1 MNIVVCVKQ
10 VPDTAEVKINPE
22 TNTIIRQ
29 GLPNIVN
36 PYDKHALEAA
46 IQLKEKHGGKITV
59 ISMGPPQATEAL
71 KECIAMGADEAV
83 LLSDRI
89 FGGADALA
97 TSFTIAAG
105 IRKIADFD
113 LIICGKQAIDGDTA
127 QVGPEVAEHLN
138 IPQVT
143 YAAKLDVD
151 GKTLKVSR
159 ELDEGYEIIETELPA
174 LVTVVKSIND
184 PRLPTV
190 RGTMK
195 ANRTEI
201 PVWSAEDIEVNVEKI
216 GFKGSPTQVR
226 KIFAPP
232 ARTQGEMI
240 QADDV
245 QTAAAALAAKLKEAK
260 IL

>member
-22 TNTIIRQ
+22 TNTMIRQ
-29 GLPNIVN
+29 GLSNIVN

-195 ANRTEI
+195 ANRIEI

>member
-195 ANRTEI
+195 ANRIEI

-245 QTAAAALAAKLKEAK
+245 QTAAAALAAKLTEAK

>member
-159 ELDEGYEIIETELPA
+159 ELDVGYEIIETELPA

-195 ANRTEI
+195 ANRIEI

>member
-1 MNIVVCVKQ
+1 MISQRIELLLIDKFGKDAERTSKKQ
-10 VPDTAEVKINPE
+10 TYKYLVRNEEGKLITGYFA
-22 TNTIIRQ
+22 
-29 GLPNIVN
+29 
-36 PYDKHALEAA
+36 AL
-46 IQLKEKHGGKITV
+46 
-59 ISMGPPQATEAL
+59 S
-71 KECIAMGADEAV
+71 
-83 LLSDRI
+83 R
-89 FGGADALA
+89 
-97 TSFTIAAG
+97 
-105 IRKIADFD
+105 
-113 LIICGKQAIDGDTA
+113 
-127 QVGPEVAEHLN
+127 
-138 IPQVT
+138 
-143 YAAKLDVD
+143 LDVHSY
-151 GKTLKVSR
+151 L
-159 ELDEGYEIIETELPA
+159 LDEGYEVIETELPA

>member
-190 RGTMK
+190 RGPMK
-195 ANRTEI
+195 ANRIEI

>member
-46 IQLKEKHGGKITV
+46 IQLKEQHGGKITV

-83 LLSDRI
+83 LLSDRV

-143 YAAKLDVD
+143 YAAKLEVD
-151 GKTLKVSR
+151 GKALKVSR